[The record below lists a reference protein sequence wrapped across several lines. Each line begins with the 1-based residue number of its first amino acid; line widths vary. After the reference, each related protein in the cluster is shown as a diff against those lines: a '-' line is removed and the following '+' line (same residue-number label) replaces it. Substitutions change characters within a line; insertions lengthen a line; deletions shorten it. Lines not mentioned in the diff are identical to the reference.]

1 MPKHRNSITILADV
15 KVELDRFRAILLMEG
30 KDQYFAEANAIS
42 ENVMILLK
50 KMHNLKK
57 SILQNTILQNTIL
70 QNTIPKQSQ
79 TFDENPQNPPE
90 DELSAFLSTRE

>member
-15 KVELDRFRAILLMEG
+15 KVELDRFRAILLIEG
-30 KDQYFAEANAIS
+30 NEQYFAEANAIS

-57 SILQNTILQNTIL
+57 SIL